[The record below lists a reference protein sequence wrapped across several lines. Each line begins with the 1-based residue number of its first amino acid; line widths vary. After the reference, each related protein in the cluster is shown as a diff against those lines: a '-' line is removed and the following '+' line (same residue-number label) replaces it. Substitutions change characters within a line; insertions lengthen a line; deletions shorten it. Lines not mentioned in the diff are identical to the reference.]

1 MRILKRLIIAG
12 LFLLPA
18 FSHISFSQDFI
29 DPVPVNVQGRFMP
42 GFGTEGIVKVR
53 YTIKA
58 DGSVDDVEIIDYVS
72 NQFLN
77 NMLRDTVRGW
87 TFTPGTVDGKPADF
101 HNQEWL
107 FALRVDPNAP
117 ATPPPFGP
125 GGRGPAAADSEEST
139 DTAIATTA
147 NQEQIPLAMSEEIKE
162 GIVEVYA
169 LMADRDQD
177 KALKQLT
184 KLMRKDYGTVFDFA
198 IANELHANILM
209 TRNEPFEALEAVT
222 MATMTYEG
230 PQGDTRYFLTDD
242 ALELALKRKFLLAM
256 SVRQNQLAWNT
267 YEELNNKFE
276 IADDDPIHDQ
286 ATQVKGLLDS
296 PDPLQLITKIID
308 KQWSYHPARRI
319 FTITNVDGRLTEIEA
334 RCERRNLELKYQENV
349 DWTLPESLGD
359 CELDF
364 KGRNGTQFVVY
375 EFSE

>member
-1 MRILKRLIIAG
+1 MRILTRLIIAG
-12 LFLLPA
+12 LLASPA
-18 FSHISFSQDFI
+18 FSNIGFSQTFE
-29 DPVPVNVQGRFMP
+29 DPVPVSVQGRFMP
-42 GFGTEGIVKVR
+42 GFGTEAIVKVR
-53 YTIKA
+53 YTVKA
-58 DGSVDDVEIIDYVS
+58 DGSVDDVEIMDYVS

-87 TFTPGTVDGKPADF
+87 TFTPGTVDGEPADF

-125 GGRGPAAADSEEST
+125 GGRGASGGDAEESVLPVL
-139 DTAIATTA
+139 A
-147 NQEQIPLAMSEEIKE
+147 NQEEIPLAMSEEIKE
-162 GIVEVYA
+162 GIVEIYA
-169 LMADRDQD
+169 LMAQRDPD

-184 KLMRKDYGTVFDFA
+184 RLMRKDYGTVFDFA

-209 TRNEPFEALEAVT
+209 TQNELFEALEAVRL
-222 MATMTYEG
+222 ATMTYEG

-276 IADDDPIHDQ
+276 IADDDPIHEQ

-296 PDPLQLITKIID
+296 PDPLQLITKIVD
-308 KQWSYHPARRI
+308 EQWTYKPARRI

-349 DWTLPESLGD
+349 DWTLPDSLGE

-364 KGRNGTQFVVY
+364 KGRDGTQFVVY